1 MLATFLKGL
10 VTGAARGAA
19 RNINKENERMRESFD
34 TASKMFLDQVTKERQ
49 LRSLKRTEIMGK
61 MNRIEALDENNILTP
76 AELYILAGNDANFT
90 KDIMVMKATVRMGFP
105 IYRATAFCTIT
116 NF

>member
-61 MNRIEALDENNILTP
+61 MNRIEALDTDNILTP

-90 KDIMVMKATVRMGFP
+90 KAINDLDKQLVSIEDVK
-105 IYRATAFCTIT
+105 
-116 NF
+116 